1 MSRLLIKAILAN
13 KIEVVSNFIESSY
26 DLNERNE
33 IGQTALIIAT
43 VADYQE
49 ITRLLL
55 EAGCNPNLV
64 DEFGQSA
71 LMYAVVNKNI
81 EIVELLLKYGAEAN
95 LKNLAGRTA
104 FDMAGEY
111 GFNLQFGAI
120 ITSIEFSCWQ
130 RERKILKILK
140 KHQKCQ
146 KF

>member
-1 MSRLLIKAILAN
+1 MSRLLIKATLAN
-13 KIEVVSNFIESSY
+13 KIEVVSNLIESSY

-33 IGQTALIIAT
+33 LGQTALIIAT
-43 VADYQE
+43 IADYHE

-55 EAGCNPNLV
+55 EAGCNPNFV

-81 EIVELLLKYGAEAN
+81 EIVELLLKYGAETN

-104 FDMAGEY
+104 FDMAREN
-111 GFNLQFGAI
+111 GFSLRYGAI
-120 ITSIEFSCWQ
+120 ITSVEFSCWQ
-130 RERKILKILK
+130 SESKILKILK
-140 KHQKCQ
+140 KHEKCQ